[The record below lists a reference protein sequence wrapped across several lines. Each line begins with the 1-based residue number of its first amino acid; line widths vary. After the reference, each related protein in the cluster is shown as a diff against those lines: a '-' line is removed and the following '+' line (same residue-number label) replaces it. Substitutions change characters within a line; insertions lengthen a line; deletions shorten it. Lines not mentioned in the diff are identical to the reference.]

1 MLVGVAEPPPSLS
14 HMSYSQIVF
23 ENGADGIAQL
33 TVNRPDKLN
42 ALNSATVLE
51 LEDAFGRARKDP
63 AIRAVIL
70 TGAGE
75 KAFVAG
81 ADINELAVLNPVE
94 AQTYAARG
102 QRIFRELETLQ
113 KPSVAA

>member
-1 MLVGVAEPPPSLS
+1 
-14 HMSYSQIVF
+14 MSYSHILF
-23 ENGADGIAQL
+23 ETGADGIALL

-42 ALNSATVLE
+42 ALNTATVLE
-51 LEDAFGRARKDP
+51 LEDAFGRVRTDA
-63 AIRAVIL
+63 AVRALIV

-94 AQTYAARG
+94 AQVYAARG
-102 QRIFRELETLQ
+102 QRILRDLETMR
-113 KPSVAA
+113 KPSVAAVNGFA